1 MMGGGSDDRF
11 NEMSSKWWAVVVTI
25 FFEMSSKWW
34 SSKWSFWNVQVGGGS
49 DDLFNEMSSKWWA
62 VVVTIFLMKCPV
74 NDGRW
79 SSKWWAVDRF

>member
-25 FFEMSSKWW
+25 VFNEMSSKWW
-34 SSKWSFWNVQVGGGS
+34 AVAVTIV
-49 DDLFNEMSSKWWA
+49 FNEMSSKWWA
-62 VVVTIFLMKCPV
+62 VVVKTVLMKCPV

-79 SSKWWAVDRF
+79 

>member
-11 NEMSSKWWAVVVTI
+11 TEMSRKC
-25 FFEMSSKWW
+25 
-34 SSKWSFWNVQVGGGS
+34 GGGS
-49 DDLFNEMSSKWWA
+49 DDRFTEMSSKWWA

-79 SSKWWAVDRF
+79 